1 MCGIGGILRTDGQPI
16 PEEWLDAI
24 ANGTPT
30 GSPFA
35 TYAGP
40 LTIANHL
47 GNVAYRAGK
56 KIQWDGKNLKIPNAP
71 EAERFLGREPRA
83 GWKLV

>member
-1 MCGIGGILRTDGQPI
+1 
-16 PEEWLDAI
+16 
-24 ANGTPT
+24 
-30 GSPFA
+30 
-35 TYAGP
+35 
-40 LTIANHL
+40 
-47 GNVAYRAGK
+47 VAYRAGK